1 MMRLENGDFL
11 DIAKTIPDNSIDC
24 VITDCPYHI
33 IAGGCGSNPNEPKG
47 CLRRNFKSDGTRC
60 SNRWIKNND
69 STYIAA
75 VRQGKMFE
83 HNDIKFSE
91 WLPDVY
97 RVLKENTHCY
107 IMINSRNLMELQKES
122 EKVGFKFQ
130 NLLVW
135 KKNNATPSQYYMQ
148 QCEFILFLKKG
159 HSKVINNL
167 GTTNVFEIQNI
178 LGKKVHPTEKPVELM
193 KIMVE
198 NSTKEN
204 DVVLDPF
211 MGSGSTGVACKLL
224 KRNFIGIDIDKTF
237 FDISKKRIEQTESEI
252 KFNQLTLF

>member
-1 MMRLENGDFL
+1 MIRLENGDFL
-11 DIAKTIPDNSIDC
+11 NVAKTIADNSIDC

-33 IAGGCGSNPNEPKG
+33 VASGCCTNPNKPTG
-47 CLRRNFKSDGTRC
+47 VLRGFKSDGTRC
-60 SNRWIKNND
+60 S
-69 STYIAA
+69 A

-83 HNDIKFSE
+83 HNDIKFSQ

-97 RVLKENTHCY
+97 RVLKENSHCY
-107 IMINSRNLMELQKES
+107 IMINSRNLMRLQEEA

-130 NLLVW
+130 NLLVC

-159 HSKVINNL
+159 HSKAINNL
-167 GTTNVFEIQNI
+167 GTTNVFEIPNI

-211 MGSGSTGVACKLL
+211 MGSGSTGIACKLL
-224 KRNFIGIDIDKTF
+224 KRSFIGCDIDKLY
-237 FDISKKRIEQTESEI
+237 FDISKKRIEQTEPKI